1 MTETTRSE
9 RRTERAIAA
18 ALVVSAV
25 AALVLAVVF
34 ARGGQPQAEG
44 ALLGISLCAL
54 GYALAAWGKY
64 LLPAGP
70 FVQQR
75 HPLDEV
81 DADAEPVSR
90 LVDAE
95 PAADEGAA
103 SADTGDDP
111 DARQGAGAAGDV
123 DDVDDDAAMEVFG
136 RRPFLTKLLVGTM
149 GALGLAALFP
159 IRSLGPDPGRTLFR
173 TAWRRGVRA
182 VTEEGRLVKA
192 GEMEVG
198 GVLTVFPE
206 GHVGSADSQT
216 LLIRVEEGDFTTRP
230 GRETWAPQGH
240 VAYSKVCTHA
250 GCPVGLYQAATKELL
265 CPCHQS
271 LFDVTDGARPVFGPA
286 TRSLPQLALEVDDEG
301 YLRAQGDYK
310 EAIGPAFWERP

>member
-1 MTETTRSE
+1 MTETARSE
-9 RRTERAIAA
+9 RRTERAIAV

-25 AALVLAVVF
+25 TALVLAVVF
-34 ARGGQPQAEG
+34 ARGGHPQAEG
-44 ALLGISLCAL
+44 ALLGVSLCAL

-95 PAADEGAA
+95 PDADDKAA
-103 SADTGDDP
+103 SAGAGDGDD
-111 DARQGAGAAGDV
+111 DE
-123 DDVDDDAAMEVFG
+123 AAMEVFG
-136 RRPFLTKLLVGTM
+136 RRPFLTKLLAGTM

-250 GCPVGLYQAATKELL
+250 GCPVGLYQVATKELL

-301 YLRAQGDYK
+301 YLRAQGDYR
-310 EAIGPAFWERP
+310 EAIGPAFWDRP